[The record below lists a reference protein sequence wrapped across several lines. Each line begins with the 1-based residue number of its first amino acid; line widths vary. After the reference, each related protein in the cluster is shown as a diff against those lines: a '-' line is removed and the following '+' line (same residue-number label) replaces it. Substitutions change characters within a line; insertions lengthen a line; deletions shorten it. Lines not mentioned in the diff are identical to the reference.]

1 VSSLVAMAW
10 GAGAVRGLCGR
21 AGVIFV
27 IEVTAFVDG
36 CSIRMNSTNRG
47 GAVNG
52 PAGGAVSV
60 RSNVMIKPKWAPATQ
75 RAQAM
80 RRVGFSHN
88 PDFCVGEGGAR
99 EIVKFIVCIT
109 IIIIILIK
117 I

>member
-1 VSSLVAMAW
+1 MAW

-27 IEVTAFVDG
+27 IEVTAYVDG

-60 RSNVMIKPKWAPATQ
+60 RSNVMIKPIWAPATQ

-80 RRVGFSHN
+80 RRVGFSHI
-88 PDFCVGEGGAR
+88 PDFCVGVGGAR
-99 EIVKFIVCIT
+99 DFVYFLVCFS
-109 IIIIILIK
+109 IL
-117 I
+117 